1 MALGADVVGR
11 DGDLAVG
18 LLAQGPAVLALD
30 GDGVAALLG
39 EGDVVEEEDALGAG
53 EGLSQVGAVAPEDLG
68 LFPGALVDELLQGLL
83 GVLALQ
89 TVGQGDAAGERLD
102 ALALA
107 VEQQPL
113 QVDAGPQGGLGL
125 REVRGEEGGV
135 VAQAVEGR
143 RVGFGSLGLH
153 AR

>member
-1 MALGADVVGR
+1 VALGADVVGG

-18 LLAQGPAVLALD
+18 LLAQRAAVLLLD
-30 GDGVAALLG
+30 ADGVSPLLG
-39 EGDVVEEEDALGAG
+39 EGDVVEEEVALGAG
-53 EGLSQVGAVAPEDLG
+53 ESLRQVGTVAAEDVG
-68 LFPGALVDELLQGLL
+68 LVPGALVDDLLQGLP
-83 GVLALQ
+83 GSLAVQ
-89 TVGQGDAAGERLD
+89 AVGQGAAAGERLD
-102 ALALA
+102 ALAFV

-125 REVRGEEGGV
+125 REVGGV